1 MALPRGFP
9 QVRANHFRAGIAN
22 PIGASPAE
30 PPAFVSKETSILRR
44 VVAPDGDGFDQISSP
59 VEQTE
64 RTGLNRE
71 KLRNMFRDHGAGFV
85 HIDASL
91 EASLSTLSKEDSRL
105 WRSSALTEFSS

>member
-9 QVRANHFRAGIAN
+9 QVRANHLRAGIAN

-30 PPAFVSKETSILRR
+30 PPAFVSKETSIFRR
-44 VVAPDGDGFDQISSP
+44 VVAPDGDGFDQISRP

-64 RTGLNRE
+64 CTGLNGE
-71 KLRNMFRDHGAGFV
+71 KLRNMFRDHGAGYV

-91 EASLSTLSKEDSRL
+91 EGI
-105 WRSSALTEFSS
+105 SAYVEQRGFAIVAFECFDRVF